1 MLKELMFYRSRNYE
15 VKSWL
20 SSLSLMMVVNFCSGC
35 ALAQQEPDLNVQA
48 GSFSRELVVEYARKL
63 AQKPFV
69 SNQLDPDDPLRRINY
84 DEFRKIIF
92 RPDASIWR
100 NANSLFQIQLFHPGF
115 LATTPVQINV
125 VEDNQS
131 QSWAF
136 SPEVFVYPEDLNLG
150 DLSGVPGYA
159 GFRLHN
165 PINSD
170 HKFEEFLVFLGA
182 SYFRGVGK
190 NQFYGLSARG
200 LTIDTENDEEFPSF
214 SEFWIE
220 RPLPD
225 SKYIMVHALL
235 NSPSVT
241 GAFSLKVQPGSNTA
255 IDVDAHLFPRKDLAR
270 VGLAPLTSM
279 FLFDAS
285 NKNFFDDYR
294 RAVHDSDGLLIHK
307 KNGERVWRPLANPQ
321 TVQVSSFGEGNPIGF
336 GLMQRHQNF
345 WDFEDDEAR
354 YDKRPS
360 LWIEPKGNWGDGSV
374 VLVEIPSR
382 LETNDNV
389 VAYWQ
394 PMQGL
399 SGHGNYH
406 FNYRMTW
413 GSGPPG
419 ENLPGRI
426 VETATGEP
434 SFGSSGN
441 REREFVIDFSA
452 DSTLSN
458 LDSDSIRIEASSSA
472 GKITNVSGTLVQA
485 TGNYRVYLKLNAEG
499 VDLAEL
505 RVALV
510 VADQQWGETWLYRW
524 TR

>member
-1 MLKELMFYRSRNYE
+1 MLKELMFYRFRNCE
-15 VKSWL
+15 VKIWL
-20 SSLSLMMVVNFCSGC
+20 SSLTLMMVLNLCSDC

-48 GSFSRELVVEYARKL
+48 GAFSRDLIVEYAREL
-63 AQKPFV
+63 AQKPYV
-69 SNQLDPDDPLRRINY
+69 PNQLDPDNPLRRLNY

-100 NANSLFQIQLFHPGF
+100 NADSLFQIQLFHPGF

-125 VEDNQS
+125 VEKNQS
-131 QSWAF
+131 QLWAF
-136 SPEVFVYPEDLNLG
+136 SPEVFDYPQDLNLD

-170 HKFEEFLVFLGA
+170 NKFEEFLVFLGA

-220 RPLPD
+220 RPLPE
-225 SKYIMVHALL
+225 SNYIIVHALL

-241 GAFSLKVQPGSNTA
+241 GAFRFKVQPGFNTA
-255 IDVDAHLFPRKDLAR
+255 IDVDAHFFPRKDLAR
-270 VGLAPLTSM
+270 VGVAPLTSM

-285 NKNFFDDYR
+285 NQNFFDDYR

-321 TVQVSSFGEGNPIGF
+321 KIQVSSFGEGSPNGF
-336 GLMQRHQNF
+336 GLLQRHQNF
-345 WDFEDDEAR
+345 RDFEDDEAR

-360 LWIEPKGNWGDGSV
+360 LWIEPRGNWGDGSV

-382 LETNDNV
+382 SETNDNV
-389 VAYWQ
+389 VVYWQ
-394 PMQGL
+394 PKQGL
-399 SGHGNYH
+399 SGDRSYH

-413 GSGPPG
+413 GLGPPG
-419 ENLPGRI
+419 ENIPGRV

-434 SFGSSGN
+434 SFGFSGVE
-441 REREFVIDFSA
+441 EREFVIDFSA
-452 DSTLSN
+452 GSTLSN
-458 LDSDSIRIEASSSA
+458 MDSDSIRIEASSSA

-485 TGNYRVYLKLNAEG
+485 TGDYRVYLKLNAEG

-505 RVALV
+505 RVGV
-510 VADQQWGETWLYRW
+510 EVADQQWGETWLYRW